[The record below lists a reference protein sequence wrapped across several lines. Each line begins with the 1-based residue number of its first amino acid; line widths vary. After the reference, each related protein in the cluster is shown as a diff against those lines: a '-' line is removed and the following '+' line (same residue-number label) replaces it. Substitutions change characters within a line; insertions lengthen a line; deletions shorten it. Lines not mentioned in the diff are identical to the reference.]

1 MMMPSELIAKLTGGP
16 AEAPPSLRDEI
27 NRRRFNSSNEI
38 PKPEPVFW
46 LGDIPICTR
55 GNVMTVISAPKTGKT
70 AFLRAMQAS
79 VIGPETGG
87 DYLGIKSSN
96 PTGQALI
103 HLDSE
108 MSPYDHHEGSRRV
121 LKRAKVSDAP
131 DWFYSYGLTGFSALD
146 LMASLKIILADA
158 AVECG
163 GVHSVF
169 IDGAADAVSS
179 VNDDT
184 QTNAIVSLIQSYA
197 IQYDC
202 SIICV
207 VHKNPLNEKPRGH
220 LGSDLQRKSET
231 NLDLQKTGDATLVWS
246 DRNRGAPIPKERGHW
261 FCWSPDERMHV
272 TGEAPSAERTTG
284 PTRTKLFLDDVVR
297 AVRNGARS
305 TGAIIRSL
313 EGKAGARSVEHC
325 ISDCVDRG
333 LILKVGRGVYSLPRE
348 ILELTVLPTRDHDQE
363 GKL

>member
-1 MMMPSELIAKLTGGP
+1 MLPSELISKLTGAP

-27 NRRRFNSSNEI
+27 NRRRFNLLNEI
-38 PKPEPVFW
+38 PRPEPVYW
-46 LGDIPICTR
+46 LGDVPICTR
-55 GNVMTVISAPKTGKT
+55 GNLTTVISAPKTGKT

-79 VIGPETGG
+79 VLGAETGG

-96 PTGQALI
+96 PTGLALI
-103 HLDSE
+103 HIDTE
-108 MSPYDHHEGSRRV
+108 MSPYDHHEGSRRA
-121 LKRAKVSDAP
+121 LRRARVSDAP

-146 LMASLKIILADA
+146 LVASLKIILADT

-169 IDGAADAVSS
+169 IDGLADFTVD
-179 VNDDT
+179 VNDPPES
-184 QTNAIVSLIQSYA
+184 NAIVSLIQSFA

-207 VHKNPLNEKPRGH
+207 IHKNPLGEKGRGH
-220 LGSDLQRKSET
+220 LGSNLERKSET
-231 NLDLQKTGDATLVWS
+231 NLDLQKTGDATLIWS

-261 FCWSPDERMHV
+261 FCWSPEERMHV
-272 TGEAPSAERTTG
+272 TGEAPSVERTAG
-284 PTRTKLFLDDVVR
+284 PTRTKLSLDDVVQ
-297 AVRNGARS
+297 AVRAGARS

-325 ISDCVDRG
+325 ISEAVDRG

-348 ILELTVLPTRDHDQE
+348 ILELVVLPTRAHDE
-363 GKL
+363 GNL